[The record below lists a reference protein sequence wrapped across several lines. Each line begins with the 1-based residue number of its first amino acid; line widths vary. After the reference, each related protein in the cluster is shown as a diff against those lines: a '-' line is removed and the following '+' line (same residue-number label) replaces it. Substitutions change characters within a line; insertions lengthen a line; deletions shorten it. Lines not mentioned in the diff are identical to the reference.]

1 MPACSIAVEC
11 TGSKHFD
18 PVGKTDKLTHI
29 IMDEI
34 FNIKQFSNEIDN
46 DTEFIPLLS
55 TEEEEIMQAEKLPE
69 SIPILPLRNTVLF
82 PGVVIP
88 ITVGRDKSIRLIRES
103 YKNDRTIGVVAQKDS
118 TIEDPEEKDLFKVGT
133 VAHLIKILQMPDG
146 NTTVIIQG
154 KKRFEISGFNQAEPY
169 FRAEI
174 KDLADYSK
182 NMEKDEHFMALI
194 GSLKDL
200 ALQIIKL
207 SPNIPSDAAFAI
219 KNIDSPFFLVNFV
232 SSNLNIE
239 LAEKQQLLETPDLM
253 KRANDVLS
261 ALAKEL
267 QMLELKNQIQDKVK
281 LDLDKQQRDY
291 LLGQQLKTI
300 QEELGGSPHEQEIND
315 LKARASK
322 KKWSEKVSET
332 FDKELKKLQRM
343 NPQAAEYSIQMNY
356 LETVVELPWNEFTTD
371 KFNLDKAQRVL
382 DEDHYGLEKIKE
394 RIIEH
399 LAVLKLKNDMK
410 SPILCFVGPPGVGK
424 TSLGKSIARA
434 LGRNY
439 IRISLGGL
447 RDESELRGHRKTY
460 IGAMPGRIIQ
470 SLRKASS
477 ANPVFVLDE
486 VDKVTGNNFQGD
498 PQAALLEILDPEQN
512 FEFYD
517 NYLEIT
523 FDLSRVMFIATANT
537 LATIHP
543 ALRDRME
550 VIDLSGYLLEEKAEI
565 AKRHL
570 VPKQIKEHGLKK
582 SNVIFSKKV
591 LEKIIDD
598 YTRESGVRSLEK
610 VIAKVIRNRA
620 KFVAMKDPFNPKL
633 SSEDLEKILGV
644 PRYQKDRDTQIDV
657 PGVVTGLAWTA
668 VGGEILFIEVS
679 LSRGKGSL
687 TLTGNLGDVMKES
700 ATIAYEY
707 LKSHAATLNINPA
720 IFPEWNVHVHV
731 PEGATPKDGP
741 SAGITMLTAL
751 ASAFTQRKA
760 LANLAMTGEITLRG
774 KVLPVGG
781 IKEKILAAK
790 RAKIRNIILSV
801 ENRKDIEEVKQ
812 DYIVGLNFIYV
823 ENMLEVINHALQK
836 DKIKHPLDFSLI
848 KTEKT

>member
-1 MPACSIAVEC
+1 MVRIII
-11 TGSKHFD
+11 
-18 PVGKTDKLTHI
+18 KTDNLTQH
-29 IMDEI
+29 IMDKL
-34 FNIKQFSNEIDN
+34 FNIKGIPESLDN

-55 TEEEEIMQAEKLPE
+55 SEEEEIMQAEKLPE
-69 SIPILPLRNTVLF
+69 SLPILPLRNTVLF

-103 YKNDRTIGVVAQKDS
+103 YRNDRTIGVVAQKDS
-118 TIEDPEEKDLFKVGT
+118 NIEDPEEKDLYQVGT

-154 KKRFEISGFNQAEPY
+154 KKRFEIENFIQDEPY
-169 FRAEI
+169 FRARI
-174 KDLADYSK
+174 KDLTDFDK
-182 NMEKDEHFMALI
+182 NLEKDEHFIALI
-194 GSLKDL
+194 ASLKDL
-200 ALQIIKL
+200 AIQIIKQ
-207 SPNIPSDAAFAI
+207 SPNIPSEAAFAL

-239 LAEKQQLLETPDLM
+239 LPDKQKLLETPDLI
-253 KRANDVLS
+253 KRANDVLT

-267 QMLELKNQIQDKVK
+267 HMLELKNQIQDKVK

-315 LKARASK
+315 MKAKASK
-322 KKWSEKVSET
+322 KKWSAKVSDT
-332 FDKELKKLQRM
+332 FEKELKKLQRM

-356 LETVVELPWNEFTTD
+356 LETMIELPWNEFTTD
-371 KFNLDKAQRVL
+371 KFNLKKAQQVL

-439 IRISLGGL
+439 IRVSLGGL

-470 SLRKASS
+470 SLRKVGS

-486 VDKVTGNNFQGD
+486 VDKVSGNNFQGD

-517 NYLEIT
+517 NYLEIN
-523 FDLSRVMFIATANT
+523 FDLSRVMFLATANT
-537 LATIHP
+537 LSTIHP

-550 VIDLSGYLLEEKAEI
+550 VIDLSGYLLEEKVEI
-565 AKRHL
+565 ARRHL
-570 VPKQIKEHGLKK
+570 VPKQIKEHGL
-582 SNVIFSKKV
+582 NENHVAFSKKI

-610 VIAKVIRNRA
+610 VIAKIVRNRA
-620 KFVAMKDPFNPKL
+620 KFVAMDEDYNPKISL
-633 SSEDLEKILGV
+633 EDLEKIMGV
-644 PRYQKDRDTQIDV
+644 PRYQKDRDTHVDV

-668 VGGEILFIEVS
+668 VGGEILFVEVS
-679 LSRGKGSL
+679 LSRGKGNL

-700 ATIAYEY
+700 ATIALEY
-707 LKSHAATLNINPA
+707 LKSHAPVLGLDPA
-720 IFPEWNVHVHV
+720 IFQYWNVHVHV

-751 ASAFTQRKA
+751 ASAFTQRKVRSD
-760 LANLAMTGEITLRG
+760 LAMTGEITLRG

-790 RAKIRNIILSV
+790 RAKIKNIILSV
-801 ENRKDIEEVKQ
+801 ENKKDIEEVKP
-812 DYIVGLNFIYV
+812 DYIEGLNFIYV
-823 ENMLEVINHALQK
+823 EKMMDVVNHSLLK
-836 DKIKHPLDFSLI
+836 EKIQFPLDLAVNNEPA
-848 KTEKT
+848 TPA